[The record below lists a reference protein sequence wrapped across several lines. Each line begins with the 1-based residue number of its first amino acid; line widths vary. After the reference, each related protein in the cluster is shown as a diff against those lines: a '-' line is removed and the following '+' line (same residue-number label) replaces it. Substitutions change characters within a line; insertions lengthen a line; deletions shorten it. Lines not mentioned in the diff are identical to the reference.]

1 MAKRTVFIIILIS
14 LFFQYASSQT
24 YPSNYFRSPLD
35 IPLLLSGTFGELRSN
50 HFHSGMDIKTQGTEG
65 KKVYAVADGYVSRI
79 KVSASGYGKALY
91 ITHPNGYISVYG
103 HLRYFNDSLQKFIKK
118 LQYKN
123 EKYAVEAY
131 PEKDRFKIKK
141 GDIIAYSGNTGGS
154 NGPHLH
160 FEIREEAS
168 QYPINPLLF
177 KSIKISDYTRPQIK
191 GLAIYPED
199 ENSSVNGSHD
209 TLYIKVEGWG
219 EKHRLSDELPIKLS
233 GNISFGLN
241 CYDKMNE
248 INNHNGIYQLDLMID
263 SLKVF
268 GLIMNRLSFSTT
280 RYVNSLIDYAYYENN
295 GSRYI
300 RTCIDTNNSLFVYR
314 NVKNNGIYNF
324 SDSLKHEMEFVVKDA
339 YGNISSLR
347 FDVVSDDVM
356 TGKHKKIKRGSSF
369 IFSRPNRIEQ
379 DNISVSFPA
388 NSFYKS
394 LDFVFDSLEKRGDY
408 SAIYKLHNKSVAVQK
423 YFYLSIK
430 PDSAGNAIFPKLY
443 VAYSPDGKEYRY
455 AGSLKNKKYISAKAR
470 LLGYYT
476 LEADTVK
483 PIIKALNIETGK
495 NVAGQKTIKMI
506 IKDEESGIKAY
517 NAYLNGKW
525 VLMEY
530 DAKND
535 LLVYD
540 FDE

>member
-1 MAKRTVFIIILIS
+1 
-14 LFFQYASSQT
+14 
-24 YPSNYFRSPLD
+24 
-35 IPLLLSGTFGELRSN
+35 
-50 HFHSGMDIKTQGTEG
+50 MDIKTQGVEG
-65 KKVYAVADGYVSRI
+65 KKVYAIADGYVSRI

-103 HLRYFNDSLQKFIKK
+103 HLRYFNDTLQKFIKK

-123 EKYAVEAY
+123 KKYTVEAY
-131 PEKDRFKIKK
+131 PKKDRFKIKK

-160 FEIREEAS
+160 FEIREESS

-177 KSIKISDYTRPQIK
+177 KSIKIKDYTRPQIK

-199 ENSSVNGSHD
+199 DNSSVNGSHD

-219 EKHRLSDELPIKLS
+219 EKHRLSGKTPIKLS
-233 GNISFGLN
+233 GNISFGLK
-241 CYDKMNE
+241 CYDKMND

-280 RYVNSLIDYAYYENN
+280 RYVNSLIDYRFYENN

-300 RTCIDTNNSLFVYR
+300 RTCIDTNNRLFVYR
-314 NVKNNGIYNF
+314 DVKNNGIYNF
-324 SDSLKHEMEFVVKDA
+324 SDSLKHQIEFVVKDA
-339 YGNISSLR
+339 YANSSSLK
-347 FDVVSDDVM
+347 FVVVSTDSLM
-356 TGKHKKIKRGSSF
+356 QSQNRIKKGRSF
-369 IFSRPNRIEQ
+369 IFSKPNSIQ
-379 DNISVSFPA
+379 QGNISVKFPA
-388 NSFYKS
+388 NCFYKS

-408 SAIYKLHNKSVAVQK
+408 SAIYKLHDKTVAVQK

-430 PDSAGNAIFPKLY
+430 PDSVSKALFPKLY
-443 VAYSPDGKEYRY
+443 IAYSPDGKEYWY

-483 PIIKALNIETGK
+483 PIIKALNIEKGK
-495 NVAGQKTIKMI
+495 SVAKQKTIKMI
-506 IKDEESGIKAY
+506 IKDEDSGIKAY

-530 DAKND
+530 DAKNN

-540 FDE
+540 FDEHMQKGKNDFRLQVVDLLNNKNEFKAEVLY